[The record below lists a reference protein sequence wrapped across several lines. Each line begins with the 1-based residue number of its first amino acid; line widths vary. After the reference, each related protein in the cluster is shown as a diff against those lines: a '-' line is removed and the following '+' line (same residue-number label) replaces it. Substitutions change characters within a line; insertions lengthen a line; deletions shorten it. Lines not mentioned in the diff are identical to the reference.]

1 MLRTCLAVL
10 MSVSIVVGCGPL
22 GSTSSTGGNYPPV
35 TEAELI
41 GKKCANRTGQDDG
54 AFQWAFEKDR
64 FVLEGTDI
72 PPDLLL
78 VMLGE
83 DAKSEKIE
91 GTWEIDDDENI
102 HFFVET
108 DQPEGK
114 PRESKLRI
122 FFTGVIRIQTDDAQY
137 VF

>member
-1 MLRTCLAVL
+1 MFRSCMAGLLLC
-10 MSVSIVVGCGPL
+10 SVIVGCGPA
-22 GSTSSTGGNYPPV
+22 GGMPSPGDNYPPV
-35 TEAELI
+35 EEADLI
-41 GKKCANRTGQDDG
+41 GKKCTNRTGQDDG
-54 AFQWAFEKDR
+54 AFKWSFEKDR

-78 VMLGE
+78 VLLGD
-83 DAKSEKIE
+83 DATAEKIE
-91 GTWEIDDDENI
+91 GTWEVDDSENI

-108 DQPEGK
+108 DQPK
-114 PRESKLRI
+114 DQPRESKLHI